1 MKRLTWFFGL
11 RSNFVAQSR
20 AMSAG
25 LGRIRTQLQGSGRDS
40 AVAAR
45 AIAGSFGI
53 STAAARRLVG
63 ALSAVGAASRHLG
76 SIRTQAQKAYQS
88 LSGLIG
94 RLTRLPNLLIAGAAG
109 LATKSVFDALGFK
122 EQQLISLRV
131 MLRPQFGAEAGQ
143 MAKATYA
150 MLARF
155 AAQTPFE
162 TQEVLAGGKQ
172 LLAAGVSVRNLQ
184 GLLKDAGDLASAM
197 GVRLEDAISPLTRLR
212 SGNFG
217 EAFERL
223 RELGISREL
232 LEAQGL
238 RFDKSGSYVGTVN
251 KAMLAV
257 RQIIQKRFGGLMEE
271 QSTSIFG
278 LVSTLKSRPFELFS
292 QMDVGDGGPLKPFKQ
307 MLGNLA
313 ALTDFSQG
321 PGAAI
326 ARRFQAS
333 LARLMQAV
341 FGPLASAT
349 EPKKAGEA
357 ILGFLDRAA
366 LLAQKARQYF
376 PLALGYARQFWTGV
390 QAGLGALQ
398 GVWKALEPGIAL
410 LGGLARGFSANQA
423 GLAGTNAGGLAL
435 VGTLLVLITGFRLL
449 NTLTF
454 GLAGTLLRLGLVW
467 VAIAARMA
475 GSWLLAMGPVGWV
488 IALVGGLVAAVV
500 VAYKRLGWFR
510 DGVNGVWQAIITK
523 GGELIVWAKGL
534 PETIRSALANLPG
547 LMLEIGRNAIA
558 GLWDGLK
565 AAPGKIWEAAK
576 GLAAQ
581 AVGGAREG
589 LEVRSPSRALAR
601 IGEQGGAGLQR
612 GLLAMRGAVAGAGL
626 ALATAAIP
634 AAPQMPV
641 AAIAA
646 GAGAAA
652 ATATRELHVHIGS
665 IVLQQA
671 QTPQEAKALVVEA
684 ILEALERAAIEEGA

>member
-1 MKRLTWFFGL
+1 MRRLTWFFGL
-11 RSNFVAQSR
+11 RNNFVTQSR

-40 AVAAR
+40 AAAAR
-45 AIAGSFGI
+45 AIAGSFGV

-63 ALSAVGAASRHLG
+63 ALVAVGAASRHLA
-76 SIRTQAQKAYQS
+76 SIRAYAQNAYSS

-94 RLTRLPNLLIAGAAG
+94 RLTSLPNLLLAGAAG
-109 LATKSVFDALGFK
+109 LTTKAIFDALGFK

-131 MLRPQFGAEAGQ
+131 MLRPQFGADAGR
-143 MAKATYA
+143 MAQETYA

-172 LLAAGVSVRNLQ
+172 LLAAGVNVKNLQ

-238 RFDKSGSYVGTVN
+238 KFDKGGSYVGSVN

-278 LVSTLKSRPFELFS
+278 LMSTLKSRPFELFS

-307 MLGNLA
+307 MLSNLA

-326 ARRFQAS
+326 SRRFQDS
-333 LARLMQAV
+333 LGRLMQAT

-357 ILGFLDRAA
+357 ILGFLDRTA

-376 PLALGYARQFWTGV
+376 PLALGYARQFWAGV
-390 QAGLGALQ
+390 QTGLGALQ

-410 LGGLARGFSANQA
+410 LGHLARGFSANQA

-435 VGTLLVLITGFRLL
+435 MGTLLVLTTGLRLL

-467 VAIAARMA
+467 VATAARMA
-475 GSWLLAMGPVGWV
+475 GGWLLAMGPVGWV

-500 VAYKRLGWFR
+500 LAYKRLGWFR

-523 GGELIVWAKGL
+523 GGELIAWISTL

-547 LMLEIGRNAIA
+547 LMLEIGRNAIT
-558 GLWDGLK
+558 GLWNGLK

-576 GLAAQ
+576 GLAVQ
-581 AVGGAREG
+581 AVGGARAG

-601 IGEQGGAGLQR
+601 IGEQSGLGLER
-612 GLLAMRGAVAGAGL
+612 GLLAMRGVVAGAGL

-634 AAPQMPV
+634 AAPQMP
-641 AAIAA
+641 AAVIAA
-646 GAGAAA
+646 GAGASA
-652 ATATRELHVHIGS
+652 ATVTREVHVHIGN

-671 QTPQEAKALVVEA
+671 QTPSEARTLVVEA